1 MQSLDLQAARSDS
14 ARLQTA
20 IGLGCAGLIFG
31 LWLACHIYG
40 VLFLELGG
48 WNWLLAPLLM
58 AVQTWTFV
66 GLFIIAH
73 DAMHGSLAP
82 GHPQLGNRIGRA
94 LLLLYAGFGWTKLRA
109 AHFEHHKH
117 AGTGDDPD
125 FDADH
130 PDHFGRWYLT
140 FLKRY
145 FGLLSLI
152 YVATVTFGYVLIAG
166 ANPLNV
172 ALFYAIPAIASSLQL
187 FYFGT
192 FRPHRHE
199 GENFPD
205 RHNARSLRYSW
216 LASLFACF
224 HFGYHHE
231 HHLAPRV
238 PWWALPAEYRARKD
252 G

>member
-1 MQSLDLQAARSDS
+1 MQSLNLQAARGDF

-20 IGLGCAGLIFG
+20 IGLACALGIFG
-31 LWLACHIYG
+31 LWLASHVYG
-40 VLFLELGG
+40 VLYFQPSG
-48 WNWLLAPLLM
+48 WNWLAAPLLI

-66 GLFIIAH
+66 GLFIVAH

-82 GHPQLGNRIGRA
+82 GHRQLSAHIGRA
-94 LLLLYAGFGWTKLRA
+94 LLLLYAGFGWTRLRA

-117 AGTGDDPD
+117 AGTEGDPD

-130 PDHFGRWYLT
+130 PDRFGRWYLT

-145 FGLLSLI
+145 FGPFSLL
-152 YVATVTFGYVLIAG
+152 YVVAVTWGYILIAG
-166 ANPLNV
+166 ADPWNV
-172 ALFYAIPAIASSLQL
+172 TLFYGVPAILSSFQL

-192 FRPHRHE
+192 YRPHRHE
-199 GENFPD
+199 KAGFPD
-205 RHNARSLRYSW
+205 RHNARSLDYSW
-216 LASLFACF
+216 LASLCSCF

-231 HHLAPRV
+231 HHLAPGV